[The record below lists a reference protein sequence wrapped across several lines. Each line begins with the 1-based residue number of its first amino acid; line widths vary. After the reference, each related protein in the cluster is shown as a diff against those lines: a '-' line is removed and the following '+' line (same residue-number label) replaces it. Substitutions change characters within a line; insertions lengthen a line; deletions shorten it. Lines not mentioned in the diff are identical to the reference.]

1 MHVSSSYLS
10 YWAKHHPSAL
20 NGLFRIV
27 SLDPGTIDR
36 SIKTFNACL
45 VKYFDLAGT
54 ISSDDSMDDSY
65 EASLLDAKI
74 RLERHSCSIQSA
86 QDGLS
91 LPTVPPT
98 VATQCK
104 LLESLLAVLERF
116 FANDTLT
123 NLLLTEAIISLAAC
137 GNIGNHGWLLPLPQ
151 QEEAS
156 TTVTGVLER
165 LSDQV
170 RRFRSQ
176 TSEWDI
182 LLSKRRKDLVEEE
195 HVIVSDVRPASPI
208 VTKMSDGE
216 QAVRTPGRNSQQS
229 SRPTTPRGPPVGSPN
244 YGSINSTLATSP
256 STRSVLQRPLAGSP
270 LRQSYMTNDALEQ
283 YSPVA
288 VSPTPGPD
296 YEELLKTQIQLTPE
310 KPASQEGQSLSLLT
324 RKLQAERS
332 TSNDSSSLAIV
343 DDDGSGAATPSLVG
357 DEANVRTQVS
367 LSHILTNAIILQEFT
382 LEVAAV
388 VQVRGT
394 MFGEVDL

>member
-1 MHVSSSYLS
+1 
-10 YWAKHHPSAL
+10 
-20 NGLFRIV
+20 
-27 SLDPGTIDR
+27 
-36 SIKTFNACL
+36 
-45 VKYFDLAGT
+45 
-54 ISSDDSMDDSY
+54 MDDSY

-91 LPTVPPT
+91 LTTILPT
-98 VATQCK
+98 VATECK
-104 LLESLLAVLERF
+104 LLESLMAVLKSF

-137 GNIGNHGWLLPLPQ
+137 GNIGIHGWLLPLSH

-176 TSEWDI
+176 VSEWDT

-195 HVIVSDVRPASPI
+195 HVIVPDVQPASPP
-208 VTKMSDGE
+208 VPKLSDGE

-229 SRPTTPRGPPVGSPN
+229 SRPTTPRGPPIGSPTF
-244 YGSINSTLATSP
+244 GSINSTLATSP
-256 STRSVLQRPLAGSP
+256 NTRSILQRPLAGSP

-288 VSPTPGPD
+288 ASPTPGPD

-310 KPASQEGQSLSLLT
+310 KPAPRRRT
-324 RKLQAERS
+324 
-332 TSNDSSSLAIV
+332 IV
-343 DDDGSGAATPSLVG
+343 IVTHAKASG
-357 DEANVRTQVS
+357 
-367 LSHILTNAIILQEFT
+367 
-382 LEVAAV
+382 
-388 VQVRGT
+388 
-394 MFGEVDL
+394 